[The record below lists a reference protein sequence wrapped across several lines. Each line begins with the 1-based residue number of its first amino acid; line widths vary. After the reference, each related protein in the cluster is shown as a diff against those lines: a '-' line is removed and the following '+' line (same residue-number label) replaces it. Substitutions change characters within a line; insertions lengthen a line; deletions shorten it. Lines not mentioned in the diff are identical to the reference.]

1 MTLEMADAV
10 ESARL
15 VATIITFCGEATATG
30 AVYMPVEE
38 IDPMAGLVDQ
48 RTVPFVEPDTVAA
61 NACAC
66 KG

>member
-38 IDPMAGLVDQ
+38 NDPMAGLVDQ
-48 RTVPFVEPDTVAA
+48 RNEQFVEPVTKAA
-61 NACAC
+61 KACV
-66 KG
+66 